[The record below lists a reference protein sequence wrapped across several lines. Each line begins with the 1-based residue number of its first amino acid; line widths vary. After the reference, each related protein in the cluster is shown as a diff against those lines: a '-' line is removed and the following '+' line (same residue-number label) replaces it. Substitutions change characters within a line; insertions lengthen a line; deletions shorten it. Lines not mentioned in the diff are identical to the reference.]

1 MERKKHL
8 LIVLMIMGTS
18 IVTSSQYRTRIY
30 EAYASGD
37 MKQWKELIHEMDRSN
52 NQQSA
57 FVLELINYQY
67 GYIGWCLGTS
77 RKEEAKYWM
86 EKMEKNMELLEK
98 RKYQPATIEAY
109 RAALIGYK
117 IGLNRAR
124 APFIGGRSIEHAK
137 EAIRLDSS
145 DPMGFVQY
153 GHILFYTPGLFGGS
167 RDESISHYLSAE
179 KKMLARG
186 VEKDWNYM
194 SLLTS
199 IAESYHKMGEKSKA
213 LQYLDKALKAEPA
226 FQWVKKELYPKYS
239 K

>member
-8 LIVLMIMGTS
+8 LIVLMIMGIS
-18 IVTSSQYRTRIY
+18 IVASSQYRTAIY

-37 MKQWKELIHEMDRSN
+37 MKQWKELIHEMDRSK

-57 FVLELINYQY
+57 YVLELINYQY
-67 GYIGWCLGTS
+67 GYIGWCLGTN
-77 RKEEAKYWM
+77 RKDEAKYWM

-137 EAIRLDSS
+137 NAIRLDSNN
-145 DPMGFVQY
+145 PLGYIQY
-153 GHILFYTPGLFGGS
+153 GNILFYTPGLFGGS
-167 RDESISHYLSAE
+167 RDESISNYLSAE

-186 VEKDWNYM
+186 VEKDWNYL

-199 IAESYHKMGEKSKA
+199 IAESYYKMGEKSKA
-213 LQYLDKALKAEPA
+213 LLYLEKALKVEPA
-226 FQWVKKELYPKYS
+226 FQWVKNELYPKYS